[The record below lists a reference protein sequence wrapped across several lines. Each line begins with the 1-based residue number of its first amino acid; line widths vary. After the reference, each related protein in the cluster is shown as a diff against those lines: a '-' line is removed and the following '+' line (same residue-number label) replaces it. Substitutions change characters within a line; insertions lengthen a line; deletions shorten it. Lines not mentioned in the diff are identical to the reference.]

1 MGRECKQKGEEL
13 VAVLGILA
21 AAAEGGGGGMR
32 WEDGREGAE
41 PWQFEVGEE
50 GGGLP
55 GGEELGQTCLDSQML
70 RTCPKGLHN
79 CRTVPLHLHGV

>member
-50 GGGLP
+50 GGGCY
-55 GGEELGQTCLDSQML
+55 LGARNWVRLAW
-70 RTCPKGLHN
+70 
-79 CRTVPLHLHGV
+79 TVRC

>member
-1 MGRECKQKGEEL
+1 M
-13 VAVLGILA
+13 VAVLGILALRWELQA
-21 AAAEGGGGGMR
+21 AAAEGGGGGMG
-32 WEDGREGAE
+32 WEGGREGAE

-70 RTCPKGLHN
+70 RTCPNGLHK

>member
-21 AAAEGGGGGMR
+21 LRWELQAAAAEGGGGGMG
-32 WEDGREGAE
+32 WEGGREGAE

-50 GGGLP
+50 GGGCY
-55 GGEELGQTCLDSQML
+55 LGARNWVRLAW
-70 RTCPKGLHN
+70 
-79 CRTVPLHLHGV
+79 TVRC